1 MSYLTILKLSI
12 AVAIAMLTML
22 TSCTTTKIGWG
33 KGDGMNKSCQN
44 KYVSHRTPF
53 NFN

>member
-12 AVAIAMLTML
+12 AVAIAMITLL
-22 TSCTTTKIGWG
+22 SSCTTTKIGWG
-33 KGDGMNKSCQN
+33 SGDGMNKQCQN
-44 KYVSHRTPF
+44 HYANKRQPF

>member
-1 MSYLTILKLSI
+1 MSYLTILKLSV

-33 KGDGMNKSCQN
+33 KGDGMNKQCQN
-44 KYVSHRTPF
+44 KYASNRVPF